1 MPDSNTLAADLV
13 LTDLDDHASLTRLV
27 AQHAVGPARRMWRM
41 PEPSPDEGDEAP
53 PMATPGDDSPAHFGP
68 AIAGLVI
75 WSTLFPH
82 AAPMFGDLETIRRSP
97 HTAWLDG
104 SFAFAL
110 WTSYG
115 QVALQVDGL
124 FGSAST
130 DDDDQRRG
138 DVRFR
143 HEPRRNDGAIDEL
156 RSIQSLLLRLY
167 GPPEKWADLFVR
179 YETGLEHV
187 DLAAAMELDDI
198 LRRDAHR
205 RLIRLGTDEPILED
219 DMLEGVLTVDGGVF
233 PALVPESLS
242 AVFALD
248 YADGLAGHRR
258 VAQCS
263 RCRRAL
269 VVSNQQAARV
279 RKGMPVYHDDC
290 AREHR
295 LGYYRSYQQARRGSV
310 VVTGSAGTSAR

>member
-1 MPDSNTLAADLV
+1 MTDTASLAADLV
-13 LTDLDDHASLTRLV
+13 LTNIDDPASLTRFV
-27 AQHAVGPARRMWRM
+27 AQHAVGPARRMYRM
-41 PEPSPDEGDEAP
+41 PEPSSDEGDDAP
-53 PMATPGDDSPAHFGP
+53 PMQRSGDDSPAHFGP
-68 AIAGLVI
+68 VIAGLVI

-104 SFAFAL
+104 AFAYAL
-110 WTSYG
+110 WTSYE
-115 QVALQVDGL
+115 QIELQVSGL
-124 FGSAST
+124 FGAAST
-130 DDDDQRRG
+130 AEDEYRRG
-138 DVRFR
+138 DVRYR
-143 HEPRRNDGAIDEL
+143 REPRRNDAALDEL
-156 RSIQSLLLRLY
+156 RAAQALLMRLY
-167 GPPEKWADLFVR
+167 GPPEEWADLLVR

-187 DLAAAMELDDI
+187 DLAAAAELDDI

-205 RLIRLGTDEPILED
+205 RLIRLGTDEPLLD
-219 DMLEGVLTVDGGVF
+219 DDLLTGVLSVDGGVF

-258 VAQCS
+258 VAQCN

-279 RKGMPVYHDDC
+279 RKGMPVYHDEC

-295 LGYYRSYQQARRGSV
+295 LGYYRDYQQARRAGIIGSGA
-310 VVTGSAGTSAR
+310 GS